1 MATTIRQIAQM
12 AGVSP
17 AAVSF
22 VLNNKPGIGQETR
35 DRVLTAATTL
45 GYKPKPQAKASTKTL
60 RFLRIAKNGHII
72 NPSHK
77 VFIADYIDG
86 IEQEAQRIG
95 YTMEISSFDSFDP
108 IEILSSLSQANL
120 AGAIVLGTEL
130 DEHDI
135 FQLTTANV
143 PLVFIDTYHATL
155 SFDFVDMDNESSV
168 YAIVKYLHEL
178 GHQRIGLVTSAI
190 ETRNF
195 AERERSFYD
204 GLNHLG
210 LSFNKRDLFT
220 IDSTY
225 EKGCEDMEAF
235 LADRADLPSAL
246 FCVNDIIAYGC
257 LMALKQRGYSVPK
270 DLSLV
275 GFDDLPTDE
284 YMSPPLSSVKVS
296 KHRIGQCAMELLAK
310 RIDNPSRPPEKVL
323 VGGALV
329 LRESVA
335 KVY

>member
-1 MATTIRQIAQM
+1 MAATIRQIAQM
-12 AGVSP
+12 VGVSP

-35 DRVLTAATTL
+35 DRVLAAVAAL
-45 GYKPKPQAKASTKTL
+45 GYKPKAPVKNNTKTL

-86 IEQEAQRIG
+86 IEQEAQRCG
-95 YTMEISSFDSFDP
+95 YAMEISSFDSFDP
-108 IEILSSLSQANL
+108 VEVLNSLSQGNL

-130 DEHDI
+130 DEQDLV
-135 FQLTTANV
+135 QLTTANL
-143 PLVFIDTYHATL
+143 PLVFIDTYHSTL
-155 SFDFVDMDNESSV
+155 PFDFVDMDNDSSV
-168 YAIVKYLHEL
+168 YAIVKYLLEQ
-178 GHQRIGLVTSAI
+178 GHKKIGLVTSVI

-195 AERERSFYD
+195 AERGRSFSECLD
-204 GLNHLG
+204 HLG
-210 LSFNKRDLFT
+210 LEFDRKDLFM

-225 EKGCEDMEAF
+225 ERGCEDMDAL
-235 LADRADLPSAL
+235 LADRTGLPTAL

-257 LMALKQRGYSVPK
+257 LMALKARGYSVPG
-270 DLSLV
+270 DVSLF
-275 GFDDLPTDE
+275 GFDDLPSDE

-323 VGGALV
+323 IGGSLV
-329 LRESVA
+329 VRESVR
-335 KVY
+335 KI